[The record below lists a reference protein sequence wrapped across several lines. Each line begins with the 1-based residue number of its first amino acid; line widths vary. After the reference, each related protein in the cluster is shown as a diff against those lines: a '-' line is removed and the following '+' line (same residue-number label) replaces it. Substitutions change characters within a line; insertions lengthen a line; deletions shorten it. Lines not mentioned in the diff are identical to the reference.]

1 MSIKEYHTKRQP
13 LLGQSNNALVY
24 LFAINA
30 LIFVLL
36 NFLKIVYF
44 LSYTDNIS
52 AEAFFQKQVLSWFTL
67 PAATEHLI
75 SRPWTIIVYMFSNY
89 SVWGLISTAL
99 WLWGFGY
106 ILQDLTGNRKVFP
119 IYLYGGFAGAVFY
132 LLSVNLIPSFHQHIH
147 EIPDLA
153 GSGAAVMAIA
163 VATTTLA
170 PDYRLFPLING
181 GIPLWVLTMIFV
193 AIDYASVAGSNGG
206 YAIAHLAG
214 AIMGFFFIYQLR
226 KGRDLSDWMNNLV
239 DWFND
244 LFNPDKKKHSFQ
256 PHKEQLFYKSD
267 KSPYQKT
274 PNITQQKLDEI
285 LDKIHDEGY
294 NKLSDEEKDFLK
306 RASKEEL

>member
-44 LSYTDNIS
+44 LSYTDNIT
-52 AEAFFQKQVLSWFTL
+52 AEVFFHKQVLSWFTL
-67 PAATEHLI
+67 PAATDHLI

-132 LLSVNLIPSFHQHIH
+132 LLSVNLIPSFHQHIN

-226 KGRDLSDWMNNLV
+226 RGRDLSDWMNNLV

-244 LFNPDKKKHSFQ
+244 LFNPDKKKKTIQ
-256 PHKEQLFYKSD
+256 PYKEQLFYKSD

-274 PNITQQKLDEI
+274 LNITQQKLDEI
-285 LDKIHDEGY
+285 LDKIHQEGY